1 MLSQQND
8 GAWQECLNL
17 LKARVQLQS
26 YNTWFKSTRLV
37 SDGDGQLVVGV
48 ANRFVASWLEKNYY
62 GDISEAVASTFGAK
76 KAIKFVVSPDV
87 QEVEVPRLL
96 PPEDK
101 PAPSPIENSLC
112 PKFIFDNFVVGDS
125 NQFARAAAMAVA
137 EAPAGNRFNPLY
149 IYGGVGL
156 GKTHLAQAIGNFAY
170 QARKSVSVL
179 YVTSE
184 KFTNDFINAIASQKT
199 ADFLNYYRGV
209 DLLLIDD
216 IQFLTGKEATQV
228 QFFHTFNALHQSG
241 RQIVLTSDR
250 PPQEIY
256 GLEERL
262 LSRFQSGLVVD
273 IQPPDFEMRIAII
286 KQRIEAEQLPISDEV
301 VAYIAEK
308 VRSNIRELEGFLIR
322 VSAHAYFHGQQIT
335 IELVAGLLARHNT
348 RKQRELSLED
358 IRDAVAG
365 FFSLSP
371 ENLIGKGKTVEVA
384 NARQI
389 AMFIARLHTT
399 YSLKTIGRF
408 FGGRD
413 HSTVIHS
420 VNKIKDD
427 IAHDS
432 RMKFRIDEI
441 IKKAQSAV
449 GSASA

>member
-1 MLSQQND
+1 MLSVDNH

-37 SDGDGQLVVGV
+37 SNDSSQLVIGV
-48 ANRFVASWLEKNYY
+48 ANRFVASWLEKYFY
-62 GDISEAVASTFGAK
+62 GDISEAVASAFGAK
-76 KAIKFVVSPDV
+76 KSVKFVVSPEA
-87 QEVEVPRLL
+87 QEVDMPKVL
-96 PPEDK
+96 PPEEK
-101 PAPSPIENSLC
+101 PAAPGIEYSLC
-112 PKFIFDNFVVGDS
+112 PRFIFDNFVVGDS
-125 NQFARAAAMAVA
+125 NQFAHAAAIAVA
-137 EAPAGNRFNPLY
+137 ETPAGNKFNPLY

-156 GKTHLAQAIGNFAY
+156 GKTHLAQAIGNFVY
-170 QARKSVSVL
+170 QARNNVAVL

-184 KFTNDFINAIASQKT
+184 KFTNDFINAIGSQKT
-199 ADFLNYYRGV
+199 TDFVNYYRGV

-273 IQPPDFEMRIAII
+273 IQPPDFEMRTAII
-286 KQRIEAEQLPISDEV
+286 RQKIEAEQLPISDDV

-322 VSAHAYFHGQQIT
+322 VGAHASLNGQKIT
-335 IELVAGLLARHNT
+335 MELVSGLLARNDS
-348 RKQRELSLED
+348 RKQRELSLD
-358 IRDAVAG
+358 NIRDAVAS
-365 FFSLSP
+365 FFSLPP
-371 ENLIGKGKTVEVA
+371 EKLIGKGKTMEVA

-389 AMFIARLHTT
+389 AMFIARYHTT

-420 VNKIKDD
+420 VNKIREDM
-427 IAHDS
+427 AHDS
-432 RMKFRIDEI
+432 RLKFRIDEI
-441 IKKAQSAV
+441 IKKAH
-449 GSASA
+449 SASEGTNS